1 MSIRIK
7 LIPKDDELMHAL
19 GRRTHKYKY
28 KYISKKSGKWV
39 YVYDGDL
46 KNPDRYSY
54 TLYDEKNQPMSV
66 DYKIEGKKESEGKA
80 NLLRYIDDE
89 LKKYGFENPD
99 LKYMPADMILGK
111 AKYEYSDIKN
121 VTIKKIQPPGKDVHY
136 YRLKIHTKDGLD
148 HTIWTN
154 KWSSLL
160 EKDADKYVDRNYAE
174 LASYD
179 VGGGG
184 RNSKKR

>member
-66 DYKIEGKKESEGKA
+66 DYKTEGKKEFKDKA
-80 NLLRYIDDE
+80 NVLRYIDDI
-89 LKKYGFENPD
+89 LKTNGFENPRKND
-99 LKYMPADMILGK
+99 GFSKLLGK
-111 AKYEYSDIKN
+111 EKYDYSDIKN
-121 VTIKKIQPPGKDVHY
+121 VTISKIKPAGKYDY
-136 YRLKIHTKDGLD
+136 YYKLKVHTKDGLD
-148 HTIWTN
+148 HTLWMN
-154 KWSSLL
+154 KDTGYV
-160 EKDADKYVDRNYAE
+160 EKEADEYVDRNYLN

-184 RNSKKR
+184 RKSKKR